1 MSVPNYSVCVETYDE
16 NQILWCVYSPSML
29 TAEVK
34 FQITT
39 RLRGLVPENF
49 LADLLLFS
57 GEKVF
62 LHLSFDMY
70 SLYQPDPLL
79 LLRGRGD
86 TGDEVKSAMGVSEF
100 LIDL

>member
-1 MSVPNYSVCVETYDE
+1 MMKIKSYGVR
-16 NQILWCVYSPSML
+16 LYSPSVL

-39 RLRGLVPENF
+39 RLRGLVPENS
-49 LADLLLFS
+49 LVGLLLFL

-62 LHLSFDMY
+62 LLLSFDKY
-70 SLYQPDPLL
+70 SLYQQDSLL

-86 TGDEVKSAMGVSEF
+86 EDDEVESAVGVSEF
-100 LIDL
+100 PIDL